1 MITLEL
7 AQQFLY
13 DKRTQIYSPQSH
25 WVKDYKVISV
35 TIRSDWGFD
44 EWVFRCEYW
53 DDGYLFF
60 NNVTVPILKF
70 NSWLE
75 ERREKQILEL
85 V

>member
-1 MITLEL
+1 MISLEL

-13 DKRTQIYSPQSH
+13 DKNTQIYSPQSH
-25 WVKDYKVISV
+25 WVKDYKVTSV
-35 TIRSDWGFD
+35 TIRSDFGYD
-44 EWVFRCEYW
+44 EWVFFCEYW
-53 DDGYLFF
+53 DCGLLQSTK
-60 NNVTVPILKF
+60 VTAPISQF